1 MKTRRQW
8 IQLDYSHPDA
18 LRAEDIPYDATMS
31 VYDAIRL
38 VTQGESGY
46 SGAQGTS
53 GYSGSSGSSGY
64 SGSTGAIGPT
74 GLSGYSGSSGSSGY
88 SGTGPGKEVYDIVDA
103 TAMGQNVFQLSE
115 IPVNPYSV
123 RMVPRGGI
131 EYTNSLDYTVSGQ
144 IVTTLN
150 GTPSLF
156 EIGDQILFK
165 YFKA

>member
-46 SGAQGTS
+46 SGAQGT
-53 GYSGSSGSSGY
+53 SGY